1 MMGVSGNSQKG
12 RKIRMKKTM
21 NVQKE
26 SYLKRQIYI
35 VTIMILF
42 KIYYLLMKH
51 LEEKMML
58 IIKIYII

>member
-58 IIKIYII
+58 IIRIYII